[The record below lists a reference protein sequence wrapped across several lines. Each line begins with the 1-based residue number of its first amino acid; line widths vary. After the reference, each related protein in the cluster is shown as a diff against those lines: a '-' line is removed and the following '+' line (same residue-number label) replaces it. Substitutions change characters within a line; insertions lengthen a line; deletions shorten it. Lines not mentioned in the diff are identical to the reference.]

1 MAFYQDTQTLCA
13 VMTELFQRVMA
24 TPSARHQLRRTGLML
39 RMPADVLH
47 RVWLSEIR
55 LRDAYL
61 SGQIKVE
68 GSLVRA
74 FALAHLFR
82 QVEALY
88 PTVLQDRSLLPGSRP
103 DRNSG

>member
-47 RVWLSEIR
+47 RV
-55 LRDAYL
+55 
-61 SGQIKVE
+61 
-68 GSLVRA
+68 
-74 FALAHLFR
+74 
-82 QVEALY
+82 
-88 PTVLQDRSLLPGSRP
+88 
-103 DRNSG
+103 

>member
-1 MAFYQDTQTLCA
+1 
-13 VMTELFQRVMA
+13 
-24 TPSARHQLRRTGLML
+24 
-39 RMPADVLH
+39 MPADVLH

-74 FALAHLFR
+74 FALAHFFR